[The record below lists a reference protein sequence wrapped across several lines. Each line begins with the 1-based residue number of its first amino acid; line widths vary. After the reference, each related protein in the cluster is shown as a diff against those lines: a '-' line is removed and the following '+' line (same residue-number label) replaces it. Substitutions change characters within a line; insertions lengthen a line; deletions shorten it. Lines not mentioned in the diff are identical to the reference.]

1 MCFSCYDGSVRTAK
15 YVKKNKKITGN
26 SEMSAQLLRF
36 IMTLDTRSVLVG
48 TQVDTRHKEVKLLPA
63 FSSHHLSES
72 LSTWH
77 VQHFQTDVVPCGR
90 GELNDTDD
98 E

>member
-1 MCFSCYDGSVRTAK
+1 
-15 YVKKNKKITGN
+15 
-26 SEMSAQLLRF
+26 
-36 IMTLDTRSVLVG
+36 MTLDTRSVLVG

>member
-1 MCFSCYDGSVRTAK
+1 MRFAK
-15 YVKKNKKITGN
+15 YVKKLNNKTGN
-26 SEMSAQLLRF
+26 NETSAQLLRF
-36 IMTLDTRSVLVG
+36 IMTLDTHSVLVG
-48 TQVDTRHKEVKLLPA
+48 TQVDTRLKEVKLLPA
-63 FSSHHLSES
+63 FTSHHLSES
-72 LSTWH
+72 FSTWH